1 MKVAP
6 CVADLACWYT
16 KMLVGVGER
25 KSEGIAQDILTPGNC
40 QVWQLIQKPGCTNV
54 MLAHTVGGLPC
65 RADDHTVKPEQRMH
79 EK

>member
-16 KMLVGVGER
+16 KLLVGVGER
-25 KSEGIAQDILTPGNC
+25 NPEGIAQDILTPGNC

-54 MLAHTVGGLPC
+54 VSSHWGGLPC
-65 RADDHTVKPEQRMH
+65 RADDHTLKPEQRMH